1 MKAILRVGKVRGSGS
16 VGSMA
21 GHHNRSRQTLNAM
34 PLKGLGPRFL
44 IGSGNPAADVQRRY
58 EAAGCKQRKN
68 GVTAVEVFLSASP
81 EFFRPH
87 APLKYGTFSVNR
99 VQSFCRKALPWA
111 QDHFGEDN
119 IVSAALHID
128 EATPHLHLTVTPIV
142 VANGKARQS
151 ARTWLNGKVALSKMQ
166 DSFAAAVAELGL
178 RRGQRNS
185 KAHHKEVSE
194 WYGEQR
200 EVAAQQW
207 DKAAEMVEQGAT
219 YLQLQERA
227 AQIRNPDLKLT
238 PRQMPEN
245 LKEEIDKR
253 FGVEFRP

>member
-44 IGSGNPAADVQRRY
+44 IGSGNPGGDVRARY
-58 EAAGCKQRKN
+58 EATACKQRKN
-68 GVTAVEVFLSASP
+68 GVTAVEVFLSATP
-81 EFFRPH
+81 EFFRPQE
-87 APLKYGTFSVNR
+87 PLKYGTFSLNR
-99 VQSFCRKALPWA
+99 VQAFCGKALPWA
-111 QDHFGEDN
+111 QGYFGKDN
-119 IVSAALHID
+119 IVSAVLHLD

-142 VANGKARQS
+142 FLNGKARQS
-151 ARTWLNGKVALSKMQ
+151 ARTWLNGKAALSKLQ
-166 DSFAAAVAELGL
+166 DSFAEAVAELGL

-185 KAHHKEVSE
+185 KAHHKEVSA

-207 DKAAEMVEQGAT
+207 DQAADLVERGGT
-219 YLQLQERA
+219 DVQLRQRA
-227 AQIRNPDLKLT
+227 AQIRNPEIKLT
-238 PRQMPEN
+238 PRNMPEK

-253 FGVEFRP
+253 FGEEFRP